1 VLLVDI
7 LRPRKYTPAVMSQ
20 DLRRLICDTVSM
32 FVILWQ
38 FDIAEDKLA
47 AFEESY
53 GPAGKWAQ
61 LFRASSEY
69 YGTELLRDQ
78 HVPGRFVTVDRW
90 SSLDAFVAFRRD
102 HDADYEALDRASDS
116 LTSAEV
122 RIGSFEVVE

>member
-1 VLLVDI
+1 
-7 LRPRKYTPAVMSQ
+7 
-20 DLRRLICDTVSM
+20 M

-90 SSLDAFVAFRRD
+90 SSLVITTPTMRRWIA
-102 HDADYEALDRASDS
+102 HP
-116 LTSAEV
+116 TP
-122 RIGSFEVVE
+122 